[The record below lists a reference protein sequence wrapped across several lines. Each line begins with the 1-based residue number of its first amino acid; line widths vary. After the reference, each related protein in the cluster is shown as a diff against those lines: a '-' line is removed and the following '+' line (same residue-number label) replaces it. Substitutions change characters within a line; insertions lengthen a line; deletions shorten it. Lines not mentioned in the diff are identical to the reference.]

1 MSDTTRKPLVAG
13 NWKLH
18 KTMAEGVELADA
30 LLKALPAERTAEV
43 AIAPVFTSL
52 ATVGHRLQGS
62 SVALACQDLYWE
74 TQGAFTG
81 EVGPLQVKE
90 LGCRYAIVGHSE
102 RRQYFGDTDDV
113 VGKKAAGA
121 LAHDIAPIICVGE
134 SLAVRE
140 AGQAEAHVVAQVT
153 AALAGLET
161 STLGQVVIAYEPIWA
176 IGTGRTASPEDAEQ
190 MHLAIR
196 TRVGEAHG
204 KALADGLRILYG
216 GSVKPGNAA
225 ELMAQPDIDGAL
237 VGGASL
243 EAASFAAI
251 VTAAG

>member
-1 MSDTTRKPLVAG
+1 MAKASRTPLVAG

-18 KTMAEGVELADA
+18 KTLAEGLALTDG
-30 LLKALPAERTAEV
+30 LKDALPAQGKAEV

-52 ATVGHRLQGS
+52 SAISERLKGT

-102 RRQYFGDTDDV
+102 RRQYFGDTDAV

-121 LAHDIAPIICVGE
+121 IAHGIAPIVCVGE
-134 SLAVRE
+134 SLEVRE
-140 AGQAEAHVVAQVT
+140 AGKAETHVLAQVS
-153 AALAGLET
+153 AALSALEAA
-161 STLGQVVIAYEPIWA
+161 TLGHVVIAYEPIWA
-176 IGTGRTASPEDAEQ
+176 IGTGRTASPEDAQQ
-190 MHLAIR
+190 MHQAIR
-196 TRVGEAHG
+196 GRVASEHGENVAG
-204 KALADGLRILYG
+204 GLRILYG

-225 ELMAQPDIDGAL
+225 ELLAQPDIDGAL